1 MSDSSILAMTGALF
15 VSFGFL
21 VFYSAAKNREQVHE
35 IFTGVIAG
43 VPISTRYR
51 RHLLWFF
58 FVPQQAAWVVGGTAF
73 AAMFVV
79 LARQAGA
86 EDVGTLAQMCAAAAG
101 AVAIFGLVLGIAA
114 ATFLASAVREAE

>member
-1 MSDSSILAMTGALF
+1 MSDSSILGMTGALF

-35 IFTGVIAG
+35 ISTGVVAG
-43 VPISTRYR
+43 IPTSTRYR
-51 RHLLWFF
+51 RLLLWLFLA
-58 FVPQQAAWVVGGTAF
+58 PQLASWVAGGIAF

-86 EDVGTLAQMCAAAAG
+86 EDVGTLARMCAAAAG
-101 AVAIFGLVLGIAA
+101 AVAIMGLVLGIAIVNH
-114 ATFLASAVREAE
+114 LASAVREAE